1 MDGRDA
7 AGAEIRI
14 VGTERPEGLE
24 LRTRGL
30 AARGRPELRVSGLPP
45 YLGQGWARVLAAL
58 AGRLA
63 RVPAGGPSEPS
74 ESHEPYEMELT
85 PEGEGGTPVLIG
97 LKADRGDLVAVPP
110 GGFTGRV
117 EDWRREVLL
126 ALFPSAHS

>member
-14 VGTERPEGLE
+14 VGTERPDGLE

-58 AGRLA
+58 ARRLA
-63 RVPAGGPSEPS
+63 RVPAGGPYEG
-74 ESHEPYEMELT
+74 PYETELT

-97 LKADRGDLVAVPP
+97 LEADRGDLVAVPP